1 MSEQAE
7 NSGDH
12 FEMYK
17 SPDALCCVPA
27 TTSTGG
33 QIHFKNKLTERDE
46 ICGYQAQ
53 SGGGAGGRW
62 SKVQTCSCKIST
74 TDVMCTMTN
83 VINMLYVIYES

>member
-33 QIHFKNKLTERDE
+33 QIHFKNKLTERE
-46 ICGYQAQ
+46 MRSVVTRRNQEGELEE
-53 SGGGAGGRW
+53 GGQRYKLAVVR
-62 SKVQTCSCKIST
+62 
-74 TDVMCTMTN
+74 
-83 VINMLYVIYES
+83 